1 MSHGLGKAPATPK
14 SINLIG
20 DNDLSMLHTPS
31 HLYSGGVV
39 VQPARA
45 LHAES
50 LDAAKDANQTN
61 SELALTLKVL
71 GWGLLGAF
79 AVVAILVF
87 DGRTS
92 DSMFWYWVMG
102 ALVVIAA
109 PLLLAGYRVDRSAD
123 ESQ

>member
-1 MSHGLGKAPATPK
+1 LGSHRRTPK

-20 DNDLSMLHTPS
+20 DNDLPMLHTPS
-31 HLYSGGVV
+31 HLNSGGVV

-45 LHAES
+45 LHGES
-50 LDAAKDANQTN
+50 LDAATDANQTN
-61 SELALTLKVL
+61 AELALTLKVL

-102 ALVVIAA
+102 ALAVIAV
-109 PLLLAGYRVDRSAD
+109 PLLLTGYRVDRSSEA
-123 ESQ
+123 SQ

>member
-1 MSHGLGKAPATPK
+1 M
-14 SINLIG
+14 
-20 DNDLSMLHTPS
+20 
-31 HLYSGGVV
+31 
-39 VQPARA
+39 QPTRA

-50 LDAAKDANQTN
+50 LDARTSAKQT
-61 SELALTLKVL
+61 ELALTLKVL

-79 AVVAILVF
+79 AVIAILFF
-87 DGRTS
+87 DGQTS

-102 ALVVIAA
+102 ALIVIAA